1 MNMIYSTVGCS
12 RMCHS
17 DMKEIPLVLKRDKIF
32 SVVENSFT
40 ENMYF
45 FSNLKKKKNWG
56 WCQNLYRVA
65 PSLMLMLCSHWM
77 NIMDF
82 FFYKNDPTSF
92 YHTAE
97 NIAKFVEMCLSLC
110 ANNMPHFDNVEH
122 HLHTLLHFQE
132 KKKIIFFSL
141 SLFFYYLSH
150 SVYYVAC
157 SVFKTHLKWTGA
169 FFLQGI

>member
-17 DMKEIPLVLKRDKIF
+17 DMKEIPLVLKQDKIF

-45 FSNLKKKKNWG
+45 FQIWKKKNWG
-56 WCQNLYRVA
+56 WCQNLHRGTQFNANV
-65 PSLMLMLCSHWM
+65 MLPLNEHNGLFS
-77 NIMDF
+77 F
-82 FFYKNDPTSF
+82 SFFYKNDPTSL

-132 KKKIIFFSL
+132 QKKNFFFSL
-141 SLFFYYLSH
+141 FLFFSIICHAQYIMLLA
-150 SVYYVAC
+150 VC
-157 SVFKTHLKWTGA
+157 SKL
-169 FFLQGI
+169 I

>member
-1 MNMIYSTVGCS
+1 
-12 RMCHS
+12 
-17 DMKEIPLVLKRDKIF
+17 
-32 SVVENSFT
+32 
-40 ENMYF
+40 
-45 FSNLKKKKNWG
+45 
-56 WCQNLYRVA
+56 
-65 PSLMLMLCSHWM
+65 
-77 NIMDF
+77 MDF
-82 FFYKNDPTSF
+82 FFYKNDPTSL

-141 SLFFYYLSH
+141 SLFFYYLSR